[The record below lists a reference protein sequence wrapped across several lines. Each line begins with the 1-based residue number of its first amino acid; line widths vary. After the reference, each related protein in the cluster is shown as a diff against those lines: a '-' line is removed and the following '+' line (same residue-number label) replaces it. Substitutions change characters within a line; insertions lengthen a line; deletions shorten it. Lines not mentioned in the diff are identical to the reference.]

1 MPAYLFSSLRLS
13 FVIARDNEEL
23 KIRRSAARKQAD
35 DYTHNR
41 LFARGAV
48 TSEVMPEGMLENMTE
63 KCAHKICS
71 CPARADTGYCGG
83 YCMTASKDPDAGIVC
98 GCGHPECK
106 PGDIPMPT
114 QSP

>member
-41 LFARGAV
+41 LLARCAV
-48 TSEVMPEGMLENMTE
+48 TSEVMP
-63 KCAHKICS
+63 
-71 CPARADTGYCGG
+71 
-83 YCMTASKDPDAGIVC
+83 
-98 GCGHPECK
+98 
-106 PGDIPMPT
+106 
-114 QSP
+114 